1 MAESWQ
7 KAPSQWDDM
16 GTFYPAFGARQLSAA
31 ERYTTSS
38 STSASSGLCVTCRC
52 IVCRPTARAA
62 SLRMVLRIYAP
73 VSGNHT
79 ARYFVKRKH
88 KNLLR

>member
-1 MAESWQ
+1 MTSGDLYQAHTSWVPV
-7 KAPSQWDDM
+7 KPT
-16 GTFYPAFGARQLSAA
+16 TFDVPISRA
-31 ERYTTSS
+31 SS
-38 STSASSGLCVTCRC
+38 STSASRSLCVTCRGT
-52 IVCRPTARAA
+52 VCRPTARATA
-62 SLRMVLRIYAP
+62 LRMVLRIYAP